1 MKAVYLPKLKKN
13 NMNNK
18 KGLLAML
25 GLAAGA
31 GALAFWKY
39 KNMSPDEKQRLKNK
53 ANETGSR
60 IKEKAGEVQ
69 DTISDKYDQLKNST
83 SREANELKR
92 EARDI
97 TR

>member
-1 MKAVYLPKLKKN
+1 
-13 NMNNK
+13 MNNNR

-39 KNMSPDEKQRLKNK
+39 KTLSPREKQNLKNK
-53 ANETGSR
+53 VSDTGNR

-69 DTISDKYDQLKNST
+69 DTISDKYDQLKNSA
-83 SREANELKR
+83 SREANDLKK

-97 TR
+97 TS